1 MAREPLWYALWYAAN
16 TRGASPSLECDGL
29 DLQESWTMRLPWLLG
44 LIGLLPMMSVAVAEG
59 DLGAAEAQFK
69 KSCGTCHVAEA
80 DAGPRQGPNLFGV
93 VGRTAGSVE
102 GFNYSPGFVA
112 AKSGIVW
119 DEQTLDRWLTDPQ
132 SLIPGAVMPYKQA
145 DPDKRKLVIE
155 YLKTR
160 H

>member
-1 MAREPLWYALWYAAN
+1 MRF
-16 TRGASPSLECDGL
+16 PS
-29 DLQESWTMRLPWLLG
+29 LLG
-44 LIGLLPMMSVAVAEG
+44 LIGLLPALTAVAVAD
-59 DLGAAEAQFK
+59 DLSAAEAQFK
-69 KSCGTCHVAEA
+69 KYCGTCHVAEA
-80 DAGPRQGPNLFGV
+80 GAGPRQGPNLFGV
-93 VGRTAGSVE
+93 VGRAAGSVE
-102 GFNYSPGFVA
+102 GFTYSPGFVA

>member
-1 MAREPLWYALWYAAN
+1 MRFPL
-16 TRGASPSLECDGL
+16 
-29 DLQESWTMRLPWLLG
+29 LLG
-44 LIGLLPMMSVAVAEG
+44 LIGLLPALTAVAVAD

-80 DAGPRQGPNLFGV
+80 GAGPRQGPNLFGV
-93 VGRTAGSVE
+93 VGRAAGSVE
-102 GFNYSPGFVA
+102 GFNYSPAFVA

-132 SLIPGAVMPYKQA
+132 SVIPGAVMPYKQA